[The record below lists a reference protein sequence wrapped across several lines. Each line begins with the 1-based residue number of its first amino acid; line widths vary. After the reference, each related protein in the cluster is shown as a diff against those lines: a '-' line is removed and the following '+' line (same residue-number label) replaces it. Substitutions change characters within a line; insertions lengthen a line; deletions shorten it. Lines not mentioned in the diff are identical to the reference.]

1 MAFTNVQAVIYSN
14 LHCSQHVKISFVNPV
29 QTIETNKLVTA
40 IRRSFPTVQGI
51 YLFGSFATASASTA
65 SDVDIAVLL
74 PHQIAKQNRNLY
86 LSELHLALEK
96 QLKRSVDL
104 VNLRLVSTVLQ
115 QQVIEHG
122 QLLDCQDQYAL
133 AEFEMLTSSFYQ
145 KLNEERKEILQDF
158 WETARAYNV

>member
-1 MAFTNVQAVIYSN
+1 MRQSRIDAGVLGI
-14 LHCSQHVKISFVNPV
+14 QHVKINSVSSV
-29 QTIETNKLVTA
+29 QTIEKNMLVAA
-40 IRRSFPTVQGI
+40 IRQCFPTVQGI
-51 YLFGSFATASASTA
+51 YLFGSFATASANAA

-74 PHQIAKQNRNLY
+74 PHQIAKQHRNLY
-86 LSELHLALEK
+86 LSELHLTLEK
-96 QLKRSVDL
+96 QLERSVDL

-122 QLLDCQDQYAL
+122 QVLDCQDQYAL
-133 AEFEMLTSSFYQ
+133 AEFEMLTCSFYQ

>member
-1 MAFTNVQAVIYSN
+1 MNH
-14 LHCSQHVKISFVNPV
+14 L

-40 IRRSFPTVQGI
+40 IRLHFPAVQGI
-51 YLFGSFATASASTA
+51 DLFGSFATASASTA
-65 SDVDIAVLL
+65 SDVDIALLL

-96 QLKRSVDL
+96 QLHRSVDL
-104 VNLRLVSTVLQ
+104 INLRLVSTVLQ
-115 QQVIEHG
+115 KQVIESG
-122 QLLDCQDQYAL
+122 RLLDCQDQYAI
-133 AEFEMLTSSFYQ
+133 AEFEMLTMSFYQ

>member
-1 MAFTNVQAVIYSN
+1 MIYSS
-14 LHCSQHVKISFVNPV
+14 LHCSQHVKISFVNHV
-29 QTIETNKLVTA
+29 QIIETNKLVTA

-51 YLFGSFATASASTA
+51 YLFGSFATASANTA
-65 SDVDIAVLL
+65 SDIDIALLL

-96 QLKRSVDL
+96 QLHRSVDL
-104 VNLRLVSTVLQ
+104 INLRLVSTVLQ
-115 QQVIEHG
+115 KQVIESG
-122 QLLDCQDQYAL
+122 QLLDCQDQYAI
-133 AEFEMLTSSFYQ
+133 AEFEMLTMSFYQ